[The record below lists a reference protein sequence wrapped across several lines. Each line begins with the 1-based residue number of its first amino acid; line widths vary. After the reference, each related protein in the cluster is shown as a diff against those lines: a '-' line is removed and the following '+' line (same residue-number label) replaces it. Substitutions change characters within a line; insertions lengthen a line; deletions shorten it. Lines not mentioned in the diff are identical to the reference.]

1 MKLARLLILLFLS
14 SSLFAQLVYPD
25 KHYTTHDG
33 LPQIQ
38 VMDMLQ
44 DSRGYIWVA
53 TKKGVA
59 RFNGEKFT
67 KLDLP
72 VQNVNH
78 IYEDGKGRLHFFTTK
93 KNGTVLQYDGQNFM
107 PLTINKNFLNRS
119 YLNKIKDD
127 KLYVCTNSKE
137 ILVYDLDSFEQEE
150 SIFLQDTVHLIS
162 KLSDDRL
169 VAFHRKHNI
178 LYDVINQE
186 VVYQADESDYFNIKM
201 NQRGQENI
209 LIRKPYS
216 GGRKM
221 SILANDLKKVTLS
234 YDRKAPDYSE
244 LKNIELS
251 KNKGLYYLTSKDKV
265 VMVSGPKVINEYKV
279 SNTTRVIC
287 MLDIDDN
294 LWISHENGIEFFS
307 KNHIAKAPI
316 ELISDAWSILP
327 YDESFVC
334 SSYSGGFSKI
344 SLENNTRQTLF
355 SSRQDNLNYG
365 ASIDKAGNLYFPG
378 NLFLHKYN
386 KKQKF
391 ETYPLKP
398 GNLSLVSF
406 YDSVN
411 DKVVVGGNK
420 SIGILDQEKEK
431 IYYTFDDTEKM
442 VSRYV
447 VSIEG
452 KDDENYWVG
461 TYRDLASFNHI
472 EKSYSGYNHL
482 FPQDSSGAICLAPDQ
497 KSDKVWIGNTK
508 GLWCLDESQKE
519 LTAIGKEMFL
529 GEYVMALLVLP
540 NQMLAIG
547 TSNGFSILNLREYND
562 NGNVIIKT
570 FNHRNGFFGEE
581 VAQSGLVLN
590 GDILYIPSS
599 TYLSYVD
606 INKLTFEEDFSNLI
620 ISNINGNSLPWNN
633 KEPIKLE
640 RGQNNISLSF
650 EGLGFNKPHETRYSY
665 YLESVDDRWS
675 PWVTQDKVNYNNLG
689 SGNYHFKVKSQ
700 TSNIGLSNINP
711 EATID
716 FEIDLP
722 FYKNAN
728 FYKYAAFTL
737 LAFILLSFYLF
748 WRYRRTRDVTI
759 MQDQQIKY
767 LEVQALQSQMNPHFI
782 FNVLGTIQALI
793 LNKRTEEA
801 NKYLVS
807 FSKLI
812 RRFLDASVSSNID
825 RNNINKDNSVP
836 LSSEIELIN
845 LYVEFELLQ
854 YKDKFDFEMAVES
867 EDLLS
872 IHLPPMIIQ
881 PFVENA
887 IKHGLLN
894 KEEKGKLK
902 IDFYKTKHGVTCSI
916 DDNGIGRKKA
926 QLLHQQSIS
935 PYTSRGTELVFKRVN
950 ILNAM
955 NQNIKIKTVDKTA
968 PKSGT
973 RVDITFSEKSLT

>member
-14 SSLFAQLVYPD
+14 TSLFAQVIYPD

-93 KNGTVLQYDGQNFM
+93 KNGTVLQYDGQNFK
-107 PLTINKNFLNRS
+107 PLTINKNFLNKS
-119 YLNKIKDD
+119 FLNKIKDD
-127 KLYVCTNSKE
+127 KLYVCTSTKE
-137 ILVYDLDSFEQEE
+137 IIVYNLDSFEQEE
-150 SIFLQDTVHLIS
+150 SIFLQDTVNLIS
-162 KLSDDRL
+162 KLSDGRL
-169 VAFHRKHNI
+169 VAFHKKHNV
-178 LYDVINQE
+178 LYDVMSQE
-186 VVYQADESDYFNIKM
+186 VVYLADESDYFNIKM

-221 SILANDLKKVTLS
+221 GILANDLKKISLS
-234 YDRKAPDYSE
+234 YDRKGPDYSE
-244 LKNIELS
+244 LKDLRLN
-251 KNKGLYYLTSKDKV
+251 NNDGLYYLNSKDKV
-265 VMVSGPKVINEYKV
+265 IKVSGAKVINEYMV

-294 LWISHENGIEFFS
+294 LWVSHENGIEFFA
-307 KNHIAKAPI
+307 KNHIAKVPL
-316 ELISDAWSILP
+316 ELVSDAWSILP
-327 YDESFVC
+327 YNDGFVYTSFSRGIYEVD
-334 SSYSGGFSKI
+334 
-344 SLENNTRQTLF
+344 LENKKRLPIF
-355 SSRQDNLNYG
+355 SPSQDRYNYG
-365 ASIDKAGNLYFPG
+365 SCIDKAGNLYFPG
-378 NLFLHKYN
+378 NYFLHKY
-386 KKQKF
+386 KKNQEF
-391 ETYPLKP
+391 ETYPLQSE
-398 GNLSLVSF
+398 NFSLVSY
-406 YDSVN
+406 YDSIN
-411 DKVVVGGNK
+411 DEIVIGGYK
-420 SIGILDQEKEK
+420 SIGVLDQEIDK
-431 IYYTFDDTEKM
+431 IHYTFDDTGKSI
-442 VSRYV
+442 SRYV

-452 KDDENYWVG
+452 KDEESYWVG
-461 TYRDLASFNHI
+461 TYRDLASFDHV
-472 EKSYSGYNHL
+472 EKNFTSYNHL
-482 FPQDSSGAICLAPDQ
+482 FPQDSSGAICLATDQ

-540 NQMLAIG
+540 NQILAIG

-620 ISNINGNSLPWNN
+620 ISDINDNSLAWNN
-633 KEPIKLE
+633 DESVKLE

-665 YLESVDDRWS
+665 YLENVDEGWS
-675 PWVTQDKVNYNNLG
+675 PWVTQNKINYNNLSSG
-689 SGNYHFKVKSQ
+689 SYRFKVKSQ
-700 TSNIGLSNINP
+700 TSNFGLSNVTPKAIL
-711 EATID
+711 D
-716 FEIDLP
+716 FEINIP
-722 FYKNAN
+722 FYRDAD
-728 FYKYAAFTL
+728 FYKYAAFAL
-737 LAFILLSFYLF
+737 LAFIILSFYLF

-759 MQDQQIKY
+759 VQDQQIKY

-825 RNNINKDNSVP
+825 RSNINEDNSVP
-836 LSSEIELIN
+836 LSSELELIQ
-845 LYVEFELLQ
+845 LYVDFELLQ
-854 YKDKFDFEMAVES
+854 YKDKFDFEMVVES
-867 EDLLS
+867 DDLLS

-894 KEEKGKLK
+894 KEKKGKLMVS
-902 IDFYKTKHGVTCSI
+902 FFKTKLGVSCTI

-926 QLLHQQSIS
+926 QLLHRQSIS
-935 PYTSRGTELVFKRVN
+935 PYTSRGTELVFKRVS

-955 NQNIKIKTVDKTA
+955 DQNITIKTIDKKA

-973 RVDITFSEKSLT
+973 RVEITFSENN